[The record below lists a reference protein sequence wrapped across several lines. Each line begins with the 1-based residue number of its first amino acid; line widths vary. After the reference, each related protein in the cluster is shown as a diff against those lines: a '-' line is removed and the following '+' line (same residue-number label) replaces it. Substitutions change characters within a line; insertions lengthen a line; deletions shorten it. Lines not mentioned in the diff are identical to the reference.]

1 MEKLH
6 SNITGSCA
14 IFEVNKYIYKNLNIE
29 GFVENKIFNGS
40 LAVSDENLKM
50 DFQGLVNFSDDE
62 NIYDFSA
69 DIQNANLNE
78 LNLVS
83 RDSISVFQG
92 KVSMDMKGTNIDKY
106 EVF

>member
-1 MEKLH
+1 MLQHFLDFVLKGKGFTLEKLH

-50 DFQGLVNFSDDE
+50 DFKGNFCFHI
-62 NIYDFSA
+62 IY
-69 DIQNANLNE
+69 I
-78 LNLVS
+78 
-83 RDSISVFQG
+83 I
-92 KVSMDMKGTNIDKY
+92 I
-106 EVF
+106 

>member
-1 MEKLH
+1 
-6 SNITGSCA
+6 
-14 IFEVNKYIYKNLNIE
+14 
-29 GFVENKIFNGS
+29 
-40 LAVSDENLKM
+40 M
-50 DFQGLVNFSDDE
+50 DFQGIVNFSDDE

-92 KVSMDMKGTNIDKY
+92 KVSMDMKGTNISFLLLNSIKD
-106 EVF
+106 EINSN